1 MRTPRLYTPQPL
13 PLGQTIELEV
23 AAGHYIG
30 KVLRMQEKQEVILFN
45 QGGTQVSAHI
55 SNISKKIVRVLIS
68 AQLEAPQ
75 GVCTAHPLGAGYVSW
90 GTHGLCDPKSH

>member
-45 QGGTQVSAHI
+45 QGNA
-55 SNISKKIVRVLIS
+55 SKR
-68 AQLEAPQ
+68 
-75 GVCTAHPLGAGYVSW
+75 
-90 GTHGLCDPKSH
+90 SHFKY

>member
-13 PLGQTIELEV
+13 PLGQTIELEA

-45 QGGTQVSAHI
+45 DAVTQA
-55 SNISKKIVRVLIS
+55 VRYKYLTPLVLPNPRLSVLI
-68 AQLEAPQ
+68 
-75 GVCTAHPLGAGYVSW
+75 PLVVARLVML
-90 GTHGLCDPKSH
+90 TLKL